1 MANTPESIA
10 TTEAFKARYQSGIK
24 NPIPSSSKIQQML
37 DFKKA
42 DKIGDKFYW
51 SVSMTLPHGHTWNGG
66 VDYGS
71 GINLNDAQAGK
82 ILMAEARGCEYYNR
96 SEIPHGL
103 LTKGENS
110 GQVVMAPLMDV
121 YMSRLV
127 EATSHGL
134 EIMSMYG
141 GFSLGTIGVK
151 GANGG
156 TAVFVAT
163 ITEAKWAAGLWKCSE
178 GMPIDIFAPD
188 GTYPDQPDAGNKRT
202 ATGAAKVTAV
212 NTAARQITITLAAV
226 GDYAAITANDVIGPF
241 NSVGKWASGIDQ
253 IVTLSAAG
261 VNADVLGINPSQ
273 NSLWRASTFNAAG
286 AMNLTK
292 FLQATTQLSINAS
305 DTPSFDKPGE
315 GEPYVFVCSPYTQI
329 DLITEQAALRR
340 YTEESELKKLRAGG
354 GGLIFDTPVGP
365 VKIVS
370 SSYIKAGDAYFM
382 RPSDWH
388 YVGSSMPTFGS
399 PASLGGEVIAADPNR
414 NTYRV
419 MRYFDL
425 APMADVLNGTLKVTG
440 IDNASLS

>member
-1 MANTPESIA
+1 MANTPETMA
-10 TTEAFKARYQSGIK
+10 TTEAFKNRYQNGIK
-24 NPIPSSSKIQQML
+24 NPIPSSSKVQQML

-42 DKIGDKFYW
+42 DKIGDKFMW
-51 SVSMTLPHGHTWNGG
+51 SVSLALPHGHTWNGG
-66 VDYGS
+66 ANYGG
-71 GINLNDAQAGK
+71 GIALNDAQAGK

-96 SEIPHGL
+96 SEIPHGV
-103 LTKGENS
+103 LTKGETN
-110 GQVVMAPLMDV
+110 GQVVMAPIMDV

-134 EIMSMYG
+134 EVMSLYG
-141 GFSLGTIGVK
+141 GLSMGTIGVV

-163 ITEAKWAAGLWKCSE
+163 ISEATWAAGLFKCSE
-178 GMPIDIFAPD
+178 GMPIDIYEAGTGDAP
-188 GTYPDQPDAGNKRT
+188 GAAKRT
-202 ATGAAKVTAV
+202 ATGAAKITAI
-212 NTAARQITITLAAV
+212 NTNARQITITLAAV
-226 GDYAAITANDVIGPF
+226 GDYANIVPTDVIVPF
-241 NSVGKWASGIDQ
+241 NSKDNWANGIDQ
-253 IVTLSAAG
+253 IVTTSASGAN
-261 VNADVLGINPSQ
+261 VDVLGINCSQ
-273 NSLWRASTFNAAG
+273 NSLWRASTFAAAG
-286 AMNLTK
+286 AMSLTK
-292 FLQATTQLSINAS
+292 FLQATVQLSINAS
-305 DTPSFDKPGE
+305 DTPSFEE
-315 GEPYVFVCSPYTQI
+315 GSRDEPYVFLCSPYTQI

-340 YTEESELKKLRAGG
+340 YTEESEIKKLRAGG
-354 GGLIFDTPVGP
+354 AGLILDTPVGP
-365 VKIVS
+365 VKVVS
-370 SSYIKAGDAYFM
+370 SSYVKAGQAFFL